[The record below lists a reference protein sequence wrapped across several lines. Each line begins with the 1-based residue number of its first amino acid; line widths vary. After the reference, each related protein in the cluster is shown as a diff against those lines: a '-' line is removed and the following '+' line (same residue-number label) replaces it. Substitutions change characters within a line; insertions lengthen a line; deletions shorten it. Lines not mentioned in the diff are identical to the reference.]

1 MTFITSF
8 NSYNDVCGN
17 NFPDF
22 VNVGTEVQEGR
33 VLAEVTQLG
42 FKPRSTSIPHSPKVD
57 ASVTVFVKH
66 RRA

>member
-8 NSYNDVCGN
+8 NSYNDLCGN

-22 VNVGTEVQEGR
+22 VNVEIKVQEGR
-33 VLAEVTQLG
+33 VIAEVTQLG
-42 FKPRSTSIPHSPKVD
+42 FKPRSTFIPHSPKVD
-57 ASVTVFVKH
+57 APVTVCVKH